1 MYKAVIIMKKI
12 IKIVLIAAIALVLLV
27 VGFLGFLTII
37 EYNPDDVEPVEIV
50 ESGIESKVLNKG
62 NEISI
67 LTWNIGYGALG
78 DNADFF
84 MDGGSMVNTADENR
98 LHENMDSIS
107 SIIAEQDTD
116 IIMLQEIDRDSYRS
130 SYVDEVEYVSY
141 ANSDKNYAFACNFN
155 VLFIPYPIPPI
166 GKVYGGITTYSDFE
180 MSEATRIK
188 LPTSFT
194 WPVRI
199 GNLKR
204 CLLVTRIPVEGTDKE
219 LVIVNLHLEAYD
231 DGEGKLAQTK
241 ILFDLLNEENEKGNY
256 VIAGG
261 DFNQTFSNIDTSAYE
276 VYEGNWEAGL
286 IDTEGYEDKYQFIMD
301 NSVPSC
307 RSLLEPYATADK
319 DSFQYYV
326 IDGYILSNNIK
337 VNSCETLDYNFKSS
351 DHNPVVLKAV
361 IE

>member
-1 MYKAVIIMKKI
+1 MRNILVKLIKIILIVIII
-12 IKIVLIAAIALVLLV
+12 LVLIV

-37 EYNPDDVEPVEIV
+37 EYNPDDVETVEII
-50 ESGIESKVLNKG
+50 ESDSDSKVLNKG
-62 NEISI
+62 DEISI

-84 MDGGSMVNTADENR
+84 MDGGTMVNTADEER
-98 LHENMDSIS
+98 LYQNIDDIS
-107 SIIAEQDTD
+107 SIIAAEDTD
-116 IIMLQEIDRDSYRS
+116 IVMLQEIDRDSYRS
-130 SYVDEVEYVSY
+130 SYVDEVEYVAN
-141 ANSDKNYAFACNFN
+141 ANSTKNYAFACNFN

-180 MSEATRIK
+180 MSEASRIK

-231 DGEGKLAQTK
+231 DGEGKIAQTK

-261 DFNQTFSNIDTSAYE
+261 DFNQTFTNIDTSAYE

-286 IDTEGYEDKYQFIMD
+286 IVTEGYEDKYQFIMD

-337 VNSCETLDYNFKSS
+337 VESCETLDYDFKSS
-351 DHNPVVLKAV
+351 DHNPVVLKAI